1 MEKELEQFQQEAQRL
16 KEGRKGGALPFP
28 ETLRAFAVR
37 YAEQTVEAGG
47 TVVEAAAKLGVSAP
61 TLYEWRKGRT
71 AGSTRRKKPTEK
83 RGVLVPVRVG
93 ERPAEAAVA
102 RAGPVTVVTPGGFR
116 VEGLSVEAAA
126 QLLRKLTC

>member
-16 KEGRKGGALPFP
+16 RAGRNGGALPFP
-28 ETLRAFAVR
+28 EALRAFAVR
-37 YAEQTVEAGG
+37 YAEYTLEAGG

-71 AGSTRRKKPTEK
+71 AGSSRRKAPQKSE
-83 RGVLVPVRVG
+83 VLVPVRVR

-102 RAGPVTVVTPGGFR
+102 QACRTSRRPRPRVSCRPDPGP
-116 VEGLSVEAAA
+116 S
-126 QLLRKLTC
+126 Q

>member
-1 MEKELEQFQQEAQRL
+1 MEQFQQEAQRL

-28 ETLRAFAVR
+28 EALRAFAVR

-71 AGSTRRKKPTEK
+71 AGSTQRKKRTK
-83 RGVLVPVRVG
+83 TSAVLVPVRVG
-93 ERPAEAAVA
+93 ERPAEGAVA
-102 RAGPVTVVTPGGFR
+102 PAGPVTVVTPGGFR

-126 QLLRKLTC
+126 VLLRKLTC

>member
-28 ETLRAFAVR
+28 EALRAFAVR
-37 YAEQTVEAGG
+37 YAEHTVTAGG

-71 AGSTRRKKPTEK
+71 AGSSRRKPTEK

-102 RAGPVTVVTPGGFR
+102 GESQVVLVSPSGFR